1 MICHFV
7 RHSVSLFLLAY
18 RLYLLGRARTAK
30 AGNTIRIDNNKN
42 KIYILWEKL

>member
-30 AGNTIRIDNNKN
+30 AGSTIRIDNNK
-42 KIYILWEKL
+42 K